1 MRWNDLGS
9 VLIVVM
15 RPVLQPSRT
24 HLIHRP
30 AKDAPFPPAGGILW
44 GDPLSRWLCDH
55 VSSPRST
62 AGDHLLVPTFFALAA
77 RAQVGRQGPRAH
89 RAATCP

>member
-1 MRWNDLGS
+1 MRRNNLGR

-24 HLIHRP
+24 HLIHRS
-30 AKDAPFPPAGGILW
+30 AKDALSTGWWNLIGVILVTLALRSCFISVFGRPRPGFGLAGARSGR
-44 GDPLSRWLCDH
+44 SR
-55 VSSPRST
+55 V
-62 AGDHLLVPTFFALAA
+62 AEG
-77 RAQVGRQGPRAH
+77 Q